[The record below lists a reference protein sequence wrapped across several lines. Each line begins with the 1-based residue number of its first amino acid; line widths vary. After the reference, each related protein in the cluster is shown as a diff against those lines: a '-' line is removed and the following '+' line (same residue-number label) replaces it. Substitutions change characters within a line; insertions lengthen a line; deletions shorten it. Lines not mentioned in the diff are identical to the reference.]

1 MFKIRREQK
10 EAFSAMSVDEFQRKV
25 RIHLQACFPERC
37 RQLGEAATVNA
48 IIRGMDRA
56 RTLGFVSERDVCK
69 YLSLMFAC
77 GDGFDDEVGLPGAR
91 TILAQESISPAD
103 RLEQLYQA
111 ALVHLRAPTAADAGE
126 ER

>member
-10 EAFSAMSVDEFQRKV
+10 EVFAAMSVDEFQRKV

-37 RQLGEAATVNA
+37 RQLGEAEMSNA
-48 IIRGMDRA
+48 VLRGMDRA
-56 RTLGFVSERDVCK
+56 RALGLVSERDVCK
-69 YLSLMFAC
+69 YLSLVFAC
-77 GDGFDDEVGLPGAR
+77 GEGFDGEAGVPGAR
-91 TILAQESISPAD
+91 AILAPKSISPED